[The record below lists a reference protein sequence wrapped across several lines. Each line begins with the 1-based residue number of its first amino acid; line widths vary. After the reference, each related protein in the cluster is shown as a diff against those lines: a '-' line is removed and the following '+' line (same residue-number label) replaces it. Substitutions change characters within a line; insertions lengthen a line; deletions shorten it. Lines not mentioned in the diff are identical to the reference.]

1 MTFFPKIWKLIFK
14 RLKERNVNQKDIS
27 LCPKSMESC
36 TPQRL
41 FGATYR
47 PPGVLSQT
55 NRSMC
60 YKNMWSSWTSGDKT
74 EPLHGNIIFFLSSFV
89 SFKGRCVLTL
99 YEIPVH
105 LLIMKFSLAM
115 SVINLG
121 VCHTWSL
128 THTDIGKE
136 DAAIYISV
144 YYLNFSWL
152 WLIYNV
158 VLASNVQQCDS
169 VCMCCFLL
177 YVVAR
182 SWVLHSRVLD
192 VYGSVYTF
200 ISGFT
205 CWFSGKESTCKA
217 GATGDWGSI
226 PGSGRFPGGGHGN
239 PQEIGV
245 QSLAQE
251 DSLEEDMATHSSIL
265 TWKTPWTEEPG
276 RLQSMGLQRV
286 RQGHDWRDL
295 EYIHA
300 YVNPNSLIY
309 PSPHVH
315 LHVCFFFCQLL
326 PGVLSSLPIAGLDAE
341 LL

>member
-1 MTFFPKIWKLIFK
+1 MTFSPQIWKFIFK
-14 RLKERNVNQKDIS
+14 RLEERNVNQKDIS
-27 LCPKSMESC
+27 LSPKSMESC
-36 TPQRL
+36 TQQRL

-89 SFKGRCVLTL
+89 SFKGRCVLPL
-99 YEIPVH
+99 YEIPVY

-121 VCHTWSL
+121 ACHTRSL
-128 THTDIGKE
+128 THTDTGKE
-136 DAAIYISV
+136 DAVIYISV

-158 VLASNVQQCDS
+158 VLALNVQQCDS
-169 VCMCCFLL
+169 VCMYCFLL
-177 YVVAR
+177 YVIAR

-192 VYGSVYTF
+192 VYGSVYMF

-205 CWFSGKESTCKA
+205 WWFSGKESTCKA
-217 GATGDWGSI
+217 GAIGDRGSI

-239 PQEIGV
+239 PLQY
-245 QSLAQE
+245 SY
-251 DSLEEDMATHSSIL
+251 LENPMDRGAWQATVHRVAKTSTR
-265 TWKTPWTEEPG
+265 TWLKG
-276 RLQSMGLQRV
+276 FR
-286 RQGHDWRDL
+286 
-295 EYIHA
+295 IHT
-300 YVNPNSLIY
+300 
-309 PSPHVH
+309 
-315 LHVCFFFCQLL
+315 CMC
-326 PGVLSSLPIAGLDAE
+326 
-341 LL
+341 